1 MSNKNNIEV
10 MNFSQIKLP
19 TFTEKSYSSKP
30 YISYGSDNKFPY
42 FLQELAKRSS
52 LHNAILQSKLD
63 YAYDKGLEVTDS
75 NLASD
80 LFINHPNP
88 QESLNDI
95 YRKCLSDFIM
105 FGGYCLNI
113 IWSQDKQNIS
123 EIYHIPFETIRCGK
137 KNERGQVETYYY
149 SADWSKYNAEYKTI
163 PAFSYNNRVGSQL
176 LYEKRY
182 QSGCY
187 TYPLPSYQGA
197 ITDIATSTE
206 ISNFHLANI
215 TNNMMPSV
223 MITFTN
229 GIPSEEERRTIKAQ
243 FEEQYT
249 STDNAGKFILSFVED
264 ETKAPKVDTLNSSD
278 NGEQYLNL
286 YNTIQTSILAGH
298 QIVSPYLV
306 GIRSDGVSFG
316 SGTELANSF
325 KLFYNTVITNIQSKV
340 VTTLNNVLKLTAGWE
355 HAELEATEPIIN
367 FQ

>member
-1 MSNKNNIEV
+1 MNKNNLEV

-19 TFTEKSYSSKP
+19 SFKEKTTTGKP
-30 YISYGSDNKFPY
+30 YVSYGDDNKFPY

-63 YAYDKGLEVTDS
+63 YAYDKGLEVVDS
-75 NLASD
+75 NLSSD
-80 LFINHPNP
+80 LFISHPNP

-95 YRKCLSDFIM
+95 YRKCLSDYCM
-105 FGGYCLNI
+105 FGGFCVNV
-113 IWSQDKQNIS
+113 IWSLDKTNVS
-123 EIYHIPFETIRCGK
+123 ELYHIPFETIRCGK
-137 KNERGQVETYYY
+137 KDERGMVDTYYY
-149 SADWSKYNAEYKTI
+149 SSDWTKYNASFKTI
-163 PAFSYNNRVGSQL
+163 PAFNYNMREGSQL
-176 LYEKRY
+176 LYVTRY

-197 ITDIATSTE
+197 ITDITTSCE

-215 TNNMMPSV
+215 SNNMMPSV

-229 GIPSEEERRTIKAQ
+229 GIPTEEERRMIKSQ

-249 STDNAGKFILSFVED
+249 STDNAGKFIVSFVED
-264 ETKAPKVDTLNSSD
+264 ADKAPKVDTLSSSD

-298 QIVSPYLV
+298 QVVSPYLV

-340 VTTLNNVLKLTAGWE
+340 VTTLNNVLKLTQGWE
-355 HAELEATEPIIN
+355 HAKLEATEPIIN